1 MILLQL
7 FFTFFKIGLFTIGGG
22 YAMIPL
28 IQADV
33 VGNGWM
39 ELEQFI
45 DFIAVSESTPGPFAV
60 NIATFVGSEM
70 GGIVGATFATVG
82 VGLPSFLIILFI
94 ARYFMNFQKNFYV
107 RSALQ
112 GLRPV
117 IVGLVSSA
125 AFTIGIAN
133 FLPDLSSFSAAFS
146 HINYRGLIIFAVI
159 LLIHLKF
166 KTHPIWLIV
175 ISAVLGILFF
185 GVPEM
190 LGWGI
195 P

>member
-70 GGIVGATFATVG
+70 GGIVRCV
-82 VGLPSFLIILFI
+82 
-94 ARYFMNFQKNFYV
+94 
-107 RSALQ
+107 
-112 GLRPV
+112 
-117 IVGLVSSA
+117 
-125 AFTIGIAN
+125 
-133 FLPDLSSFSAAFS
+133 
-146 HINYRGLIIFAVI
+146 
-159 LLIHLKF
+159 
-166 KTHPIWLIV
+166 
-175 ISAVLGILFF
+175 
-185 GVPEM
+185 
-190 LGWGI
+190 
-195 P
+195 